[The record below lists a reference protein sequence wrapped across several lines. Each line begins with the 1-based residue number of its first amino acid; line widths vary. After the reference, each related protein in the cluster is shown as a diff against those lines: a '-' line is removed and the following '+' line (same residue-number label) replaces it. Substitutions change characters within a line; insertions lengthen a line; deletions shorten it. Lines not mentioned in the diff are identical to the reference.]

1 MPLRKNS
8 SMSAR
13 TTAPSS
19 ILLVD
24 DNKLGLCARKS
35 VLEELGHRCATAANG
50 VDALEQFNDS
60 KFDLV
65 VTDYKMPRM
74 NGIELIARLRK
85 QSPGLPVILISGFV
99 DSLGLSEDN
108 TGADVV
114 IQKSNNEVAHLV
126 RAVSRLLRKR
136 KPVQS
141 QKRTHSAASTR
152 SR

>member
-1 MPLRKNS
+1 MPSRNPLTTVAP
-8 SMSAR
+8 AR
-13 TTAPSS
+13 

-24 DNKLGLCARKS
+24 DNAHGLSARRS
-35 VLEELGHRCATAANG
+35 VLEELGATIATASSAS
-50 VDALEQFNDS
+50 DALDLLAAQP
-60 KFDLV
+60 FDLV

-74 NGIELIARLRK
+74 NGVELIARVRK
-85 QSPGLPVILISGFV
+85 QFPGLPVILISGFV